1 MKFFRIFLLLFLSEI
16 SFFYSQENNKEEE
29 LSVHGNFQFD
39 GQYYE
44 PDSLIGAPKVP
55 EKILSNAF
63 GNLVL
68 TKGKFSAGLRYEA
81 YNNVMIGFDQ
91 NYKGQGIVNRYFRYS
106 DHFLDVTVGHSYEQF
121 GTGMIFRT
129 WYEPGLLY
137 DNALDGVRV
146 ICRPWKGIQLK
157 GLMGRQRS
165 YFTLGPGIVRGADAE
180 IFLNEL
186 FGKIITD
193 SSGNETLQRAFGKTN
208 FIIGGSAVSKYQPDQ
223 DPNYKLPANVAA
235 FAGRIKISND
245 FLNILAEYV
254 YKYNDPS
261 ADNSSLAGNKVLYSY
276 KFGEAMFLSASVA
289 KEGLSFL
296 LQLKRI
302 DNMSFRSDRFANLQN
317 LLINYIPATT
327 RQHTYL
333 MPAFNPYATQL
344 VGEAG
349 GMAELQYVIPK
360 NSLLG
365 GKYGTEITLNFSQA
379 NGLKKI
385 PVNDTLTT
393 STLYKTDYKDVGS
406 LYYYDG
412 FIEISKKFSK
422 TFKMNFM
429 AGQQYYNRNIL
440 QFQSVNAGY
449 PAIVANFVVLDMTYK
464 YRPRSSIRLETQGYF
479 TTNDK
484 NPNAGNWAT
493 AWIEWNPNGKFFMAI
508 LDQYNYGNPEE
519 KLRLHYPLLS
529 LGFMQG
535 PHRITIN
542 AGKQRQ
548 GIFCVGGV
556 CRQVPASNG
565 ISMTISSS
573 F

>member
-137 DNALDGVRV
+137 DNALDGVRI

-245 FLNILAEYV
+245 FLNILAE
-254 YKYNDPS
+254 
-261 ADNSSLAGNKVLYSY
+261 
-276 KFGEAMFLSASVA
+276 
-289 KEGLSFL
+289 
-296 LQLKRI
+296 
-302 DNMSFRSDRFANLQN
+302 
-317 LLINYIPATT
+317 
-327 RQHTYL
+327 
-333 MPAFNPYATQL
+333 
-344 VGEAG
+344 
-349 GMAELQYVIPK
+349 
-360 NSLLG
+360 
-365 GKYGTEITLNFSQA
+365 
-379 NGLKKI
+379 
-385 PVNDTLTT
+385 
-393 STLYKTDYKDVGS
+393 
-406 LYYYDG
+406 
-412 FIEISKKFSK
+412 
-422 TFKMNFM
+422 
-429 AGQQYYNRNIL
+429 
-440 QFQSVNAGY
+440 
-449 PAIVANFVVLDMTYK
+449 
-464 YRPRSSIRLETQGYF
+464 
-479 TTNDK
+479 
-484 NPNAGNWAT
+484 
-493 AWIEWNPNGKFFMAI
+493 
-508 LDQYNYGNPEE
+508 
-519 KLRLHYPLLS
+519 
-529 LGFMQG
+529 
-535 PHRITIN
+535 
-542 AGKQRQ
+542 
-548 GIFCVGGV
+548 
-556 CRQVPASNG
+556 
-565 ISMTISSS
+565 
-573 F
+573 

>member
-1 MKFFRIFLLLFLSEI
+1 MRLLLLFLLILSI
-16 SFFYSQENNKEEE
+16 IPFYSQQETNREDD
-29 LSVHGNFQFD
+29 LTVHGNFQFD

-44 PDSLIGAPKVP
+44 PDSLIGAPKVD

-63 GNLVL
+63 GNLVVS
-68 TKGKFSAGLRYEA
+68 KGKFSAGLRYEA

-91 NYKGQGIVNRYFRYS
+91 NYKGQGIVNRFFRYS
-106 DHFLDVTVGHSYEQF
+106 DKFLDVTVGHSYEQF
-121 GTGMIFRT
+121 GTGLIFRT

-146 ICRPWKGIQLK
+146 ISNPYQGITIK

-165 YFTLGPGIVRGADAE
+165 YFTLGPGIVRGADLE
-180 IFLNEL
+180 INLNDL
-186 FGKIITD
+186 FGKNITD
-193 SSGNETLQRAFGKTN
+193 SLGNSEFKRGLGKTN
-208 FIIGGSAVSKYQPDQ
+208 FTLGGSAVSKFQKDE
-223 DPNYKLPANVAA
+223 DPNYVLPENVAA
-235 FAGRIKISND
+235 FAGRFQISND
-245 FLNILAEYV
+245 WLNVLGEYV
-254 YKYNDPS
+254 YKINDPS
-261 ADNSSLAGNKVLYSY
+261 ADNSSFANNKTLYSY
-276 KFGEAMFLSASVA
+276 KFGDAMFLSASVA
-289 KEGLSFL
+289 KEGMSFL
-296 LQLKRI
+296 LQLKRV

-317 LLINYIPATT
+317 LLINYVPATT

-344 VGEAG
+344 VGEVG
-349 GMAELQYVIPK
+349 GMAEFQYKIPK
-360 NSLLG
+360 GTIIG
-365 GKYGTEITLNFSQA
+365 GPYGTEITLNFSQA

-385 PVNDTLTT
+385 PVNDTNST
-393 STLYKTDYKDVGS
+393 STLYRTNYFEAGS

-412 FIEISKKFSK
+412 FMEITRKFNKKI
-422 TFKMNFM
+422 KMNFM

-440 QFQSVNAGY
+440 QFQSENAGY
-449 PAIVANFVVLDMTYK
+449 PAIVANFVVLDITYK
-464 YRPRSSIRLETQGYF
+464 YSKSGSIRWEAQGYF
-479 TTNDK
+479 TRNPK

-493 AWIEWNPNGKFFMAI
+493 MWVEWNPNGKFFLAI
-508 LDQYNYGNPEE
+508 LDQYNYGNPES
-519 KLRLHYPLLS
+519 KLQLHYPLLS

-556 CRQVPASNG
+556 CRFVPASNG
-565 ISMTISSS
+565 VAITISSS